1 MQAAGPARARA
12 GRGVCKATE
21 ACFKWVVGK
30 TAEWWDLILG
40 QRDSQKHAWAGN
52 GGWRSEPP
60 QIGSHSMVGE
70 DGVRDGGTQRKD
82 RRARD

>member
-21 ACFKWVVGK
+21 ACFKRVVGK

-52 GGWRSEPP
+52 GGWRSE
-60 QIGSHSMVGE
+60 QAWRERMGSGRG
-70 DGVRDGGTQRKD
+70 DPAKGP
-82 RRARD
+82 